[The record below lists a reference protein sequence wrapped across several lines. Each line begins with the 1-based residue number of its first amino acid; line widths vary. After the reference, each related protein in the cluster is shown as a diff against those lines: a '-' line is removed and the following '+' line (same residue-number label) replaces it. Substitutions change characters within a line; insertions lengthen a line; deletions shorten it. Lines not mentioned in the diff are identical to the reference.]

1 MELLKSLLHTISLR
15 EIHVWFDF
23 VSSILLIALLM
34 CLINVLHRWVKMN
47 KSAGQTK
54 KKKKKKHD
62 KLHKQQLSS
71 HCLLPNTL
79 NDFLSILVNVCDL
92 SGG

>member
-1 MELLKSLLHTISLR
+1 MSGFT
-15 EIHVWFDF
+15 F

-54 KKKKKKHD
+54 KKKHD

-71 HCLLPNTL
+71 HCLFPNTL